1 MAFFCAEDAALDFT
15 DGTPAE
21 AATVAADFGQK
32 SLIDVDE
39 DISYDDDEEEVG
51 SKFALKPSAVGV
63 CGSFSRGLID
73 VD

>member
-1 MAFFCAEDAALDFT
+1 M
-15 DGTPAE
+15 
-21 AATVAADFGQK
+21 AADFGQK